1 MKNIIKTLNTKKA
14 CPDDDI
20 PVKLIKMNQDIIS
33 RLFQNLLSMVNSV
46 TVQIFSKFQCSF
58 RKGFN
63 THSCLLDMIE
73 NWKES
78 LDQGGHYGAL
88 LTSFVES
95 I

>member
-1 MKNIIKTLNTKKA
+1 
-14 CPDDDI
+14 
-20 PVKLIKMNQDIIS
+20 
-33 RLFQNLLSMVNSV
+33 MVNSL
-46 TVQIFSKFQCSF
+46 TVHIFSKFQCSF

-63 THSCLLDMIE
+63 THNCLLDMIE

-88 LTSFVES
+88 LTSFVER